1 MSKNEVVTQLRNHL
15 AELFDARFAGAR
27 AVRFSRA
34 QGFADG
40 YMRALEDLGCV
51 QVSELV
57 RIVGEERRNAALRA
71 DPGPTA
77 TAPPSRAALDLA

>member
-15 AELFDARFAGAR
+15 AELFDARFAGVQ

-51 QVSELV
+51 EISELV
-57 RIVGEERRNAALRA
+57 RIVGEERRNAAIRA
-71 DPGPTA
+71 DPGPA
-77 TAPPSRAALDLA
+77 ASPPPPRAALDLA